1 MLTPLVTALMVAN
14 AGMFLLQ
21 RLFDPAFTNAL
32 ALVPAAVLF
41 RPWTPF
47 TYMFLHGGLSHL
59 FFNMLALYFAGPP
72 VEMRLGGR
80 RFLGLYLTAGLF
92 GAILSIM
99 TPYSAVVGASGAIF
113 GVLFA
118 FARYW
123 PHAQILI
130 WGIFPIEARVLVV
143 VLTVMS
149 LFFGF
154 QGGGSV
160 AHFAH
165 LGGFVGGW
173 LFLRLAERHSSAAA
187 FKSRAAPAPQR
198 TADDRDLARWRQ
210 IRSDQMHPLNRE
222 ELNRILDKISSTGL
236 GSLSAQE
243 RAFLERFSQTH

>member
-21 RLFDPAFTNAL
+21 QLFDPAFTGSL
-32 ALVPAAVLF
+32 ALVPAAVLV
-41 RPWTPF
+41 RPWTQF
-47 TYMFLHGGLSHL
+47 TYMFLHGGLGHL

-72 VEMRLGGR
+72 VEIRLGGR
-80 RFLGLYLTAGLF
+80 RFLGLYVTAGLF
-92 GAILSIM
+92 GAILSII
-99 TPYSAVVGASGAIF
+99 TPYAMIIGASGAVF

-123 PHAQILI
+123 PRAQILI

-143 VLTVMS
+143 VLTVIS
-149 LFFGF
+149 LLFGLR
-154 QGGGSV
+154 GGGSV

-187 FKSRAAPAPQR
+187 FKEKAAPVRKR
-198 TADDRDLARWRQ
+198 TADERDLARWRRIQ
-210 IRSDQMHPLNRE
+210 SDEMHPLNRE
-222 ELNRILDKISSTGL
+222 ELNRILDKISATGL
-236 GSLSAQE
+236 DSLSIQE
-243 RAFLERFSQTH
+243 RAFLERFSQAH